1 MYRIRECLESI
12 FLHGE
17 YADKVVQHLFRQHR
31 NMGSADRRLV
41 AEAVYEI
48 VRWKRLYAFI
58 LRKDH
63 DALEKEDFNAM
74 VKIWLVLNR
83 YPIPEWPELAKPDEH
98 EISQR
103 YGKAKGHR
111 AVWLSVPDWMDALGM
126 EELGL
131 SLWEKE
137 MTCQNIPAGVILRAN
152 RLINEVQILAKLL
165 KEENIDAQPVPG
177 YPDAL
182 MLVGRPNVF
191 VTKAYKE
198 GRFEVQDA
206 SSQLV
211 APFLQIAPGMSV
223 IDACAGAG
231 GKSLH
236 LAALM
241 QNKGRLIAMDIHD
254 YKLEKL
260 KVRAKRNKVHNLECR
275 VIESTKTIKR
285 LHGSADRLLIDAPC
299 SGLGVLRRNPDDK
312 WKLSPEKIEQLKLTQ
327 QQILQQYAPMLKAG
341 GKMVY
346 ATCSI
351 LPSENQHQIDSF
363 LQSDIGKGFVKED
376 EKIILASESGFD
388 GFYMCRLRKER

>member
-1 MYRIRECLESI
+1 
-12 FLHGE
+12 
-17 YADKVVQHLFRQHR
+17 
-31 NMGSADRRLV
+31 
-41 AEAVYEI
+41 
-48 VRWKRLYAFI
+48 
-58 LRKDH
+58 
-63 DALEKEDFNAM
+63 
-74 VKIWLVLNR
+74 
-83 YPIPEWPELAKPDEH
+83 LAKPDEH

-103 YGKAKGHR
+103 YGEVKGHR
-111 AVWLSVPDWMDALGM
+111 AVRLSVPDWMDALGM

-137 MTCQNIPAGVILRAN
+137 MTSQNIPAGVILRAN
-152 RLINEVQILAKLL
+152 RLMNEVQILAKLL
-165 KEENIDAQPVPG
+165 KEENIDTQPVPG

-211 APFLQIAPGMSV
+211 APFLQISPGMSV
-223 IDACAGAG
+223 IDVCAGAG

-260 KVRAKRNKVHNLECR
+260 KVRAKRNKVHNLEYR
-275 VIESTKTIKR
+275 VIESTKIIKR

-312 WKLSPEKIEQLKLTQ
+312 WKLSPEKIEKLKLTQ

-363 LQSDIGKGFVKED
+363 LQSAVGKTFVKEE

-388 GFYMCRLRKER
+388 GFYMCRLKKER